1 MLISC
6 LLLIMSLEF
15 EQVSIHSFAA
25 ANCVA
30 QSMEWCECPFIF
42 YFFIANCV
50 TGDMGRCGNS
60 LAVC

>member
-30 QSMEWCECPFIF
+30 QSMEWCECPFFFF
-42 YFFIANCV
+42 Y
-50 TGDMGRCGNS
+50 S
-60 LAVC
+60 

>member
-6 LLLIMSLEF
+6 LLLIMSVEF

-30 QSMEWCECPFIF
+30 QSVEWCECPFFLLLF
-42 YFFIANCV
+42 Y
-50 TGDMGRCGNS
+50 S
-60 LAVC
+60 